1 MVHYTS
7 CILVRPYSACFYACS
22 PYNCIFT
29 SLLSALKFC
38 YETGNICFLE
48 TTFRF
53 EDFKSLFGTNTIESR
68 NNLPNQRQEIIYRNF
83 KTASCL
89 AVAFSAQI
97 HKTLKFLIQNKNE
110 LKFKSCVIIRPGNAL
125 MFPTKLDLTKKLKTS
140 EYWFTPPSGHFFV
153 LKIPLFQDIVGWFD
167 LKTATFDLQRA

>member
-110 LKFKSCVIIRPGNAL
+110 LKFKSCVIIQQQFSPNSIQWATLRYSIKDGRCSSDREWSI
-125 MFPTKLDLTKKLKTS
+125 LDTVSICARSSLVQLRHHKF
-140 EYWFTPPSGHFFV
+140 EM
-153 LKIPLFQDIVGWFD
+153 
-167 LKTATFDLQRA
+167 R